1 MPYLRILIPLAFVA
15 GSTRCP
21 AATEND
27 STWLRGRPRAT
38 ARAKPTAEHGVIV
51 RYAGWRW
58 CDLTER
64 MLNDELTGQSHRSF
78 LPWVGQDD

>member
-1 MPYLRILIPLAFVA
+1 MSYLRILIPLAFVA

-21 AATEND
+21 ATTGND
-27 STWLRGRPRAT
+27 GAWLRGWLRAT
-38 ARAKPTAEHGVIV
+38 ARAKPTAEHAVVG

-58 CDLTER
+58 CDFTER
-64 MLNDELTGQSHRSF
+64 MLNDELTRQSHRSF